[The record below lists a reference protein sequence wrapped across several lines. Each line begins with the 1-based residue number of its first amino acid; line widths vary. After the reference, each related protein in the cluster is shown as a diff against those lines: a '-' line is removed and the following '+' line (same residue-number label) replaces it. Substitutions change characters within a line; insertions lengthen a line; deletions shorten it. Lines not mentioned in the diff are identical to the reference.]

1 MRVAL
6 FAPCFVDQLAPA
18 AAIAA
23 VHVLERLGLDVALP
37 DGAACCGQAPANAG
51 FATAGEPALA
61 RFVETFAPF
70 DHIIVLSGSCTV
82 HVRAHAA
89 ALGATGHD
97 VAQRTTEFCAFLH
110 DVVGLAR
117 VRTLGAACRE
127 RVAVHI
133 GCHALRGLDLA
144 TPSEVQRPAMNKVRA
159 LLETVDGL
167 SFTTLTRADEC
178 CGFGGSF
185 SVGEPAVSTR
195 MGTDRLRDIT
205 ANGATAIVSTDMS
218 CLLHLRG
225 LDRAAGGSLPMWHVA
240 ELLAGVDGP
249 RHRATRR

>member
-18 AAIAA
+18 PAIAA
-23 VHVLERLGLDVALP
+23 VHVLERLGLDVAIP

-51 FATAGEPALA
+51 FAAAGEPALA

-70 DHIIVLSGSCTV
+70 DQVVVLSGSCTV
-82 HVRAHAA
+82 HLRAHAA
-89 ALGATGHD
+89 ALGATGAA
-97 VAQRTTEFCAFLH
+97 VGARTTEFCAFLH
-110 DVVGLAR
+110 DVIGLER
-117 VRTLGAACRE
+117 VRALGASCRE
-127 RVAVHI
+127 RVALHI

-144 TPSEVQRPAMNKVRA
+144 TPSELQRPAMNKVRA
-159 LLETVDGL
+159 LLDTVAGL
-167 SFTTLTRADEC
+167 SFATLARADEC

-195 MGTDRLRDIT
+195 MGRDRLGDIT
-205 ANGATAIVSTDMS
+205 ASGATAIVSTDMS

-225 LDRAAGGSLPMWHVA
+225 LDRAAGGALPMWHVA
-240 ELLAGVDGP
+240 ELFAGVD
-249 RHRATRR
+249 RHAHHAATR